1 MDSTEQRRL
10 DDEEELLRHFSLTPA
25 GQSLGSAEEP
35 EKLPTATT
43 SSHKAFETANVPE
56 GGGGGGGGQRLP
68 CPKAPNPDHQT
79 ILEAVWPMVMD
90 GVEKK
95 MVLMEQA
102 LIKRHNVKMMNE
114 MQEVVRQ
121 IMTAKT
127 RNEEILLAYNTR
139 LGEITR
145 ALTDLAEKQ
154 SSSKEVDDVKRQINQ
169 LRQLLNIRCG
179 QTTEQ
184 VAQLKQSVII
194 TLQRERTEMQQRISQ
209 LLRNDLTMVI
219 HQCDRRMKEGHA
231 QTLALKKVLRQ
242 LCSIIDGGEALVT
255 ELPDDEGPSP
265 ALEASKILNGNPRLT
280 SGGGGGGG
288 GNASGL
294 TAAGF
299 PRQQPQQQTQQQT
312 ISPSVQGFNRP
323 QASAT
328 TPATPTSNNNTTP
341 IATNAASGSAAQQA
355 ALTKRIAELIKRQSG
370 NVSSQSAI
378 AQLLA
383 HLPQQQQQQLQQ
395 LLQQQQQKSY
405 GAGTTTQQQSV
416 MRAMNA
422 TAAAAQQ
429 RQQQQQ
435 QQQQRSFGQAVL
447 SQTSAASPSVGLCP
461 FISTFGW
468 CKFGDNCQFI
478 HVTNNREPLRHLP
491 PAMIAQLQQQHSAQ
505 VLSGQITSSA
515 ELMQAIANTGVAKQ
529 AQQSQPG
536 ATSSTSQS
544 TFQADTTASVSSS
557 SSSSS
562 SATQQDL
569 IAAQIAH
576 QQEGVSMGPKAKTIP
591 CKFNSAG
598 KCAYGSRCAYNHG
611 GELPVGAAT
620 VTGGRP
626 ANQPTAAAVLAAMAK
641 ETRVQQNASL
651 LSIPQQQQQQQAGRQ
666 SAGPVSTSVNRSSSE
681 GRRPVGL
688 SSKEGRSLVGSD
700 VVTAAWLKDHLPE
713 LDFARNGQPPAPS
726 GGDTEVVT
734 ATAAA
739 APPTSPPPPEA
750 PKEEDG
756 EVEQQ
761 EEEQHESEPN
771 GESSNTV
778 DFGEV
783 VVEEPVNTKNEDG
796 GIESA
801 GPPPGKLQAYLRLK
815 MVLHESGLGFAP
827 KTESG

>member
-25 GQSLGSAEEP
+25 GQSLGSAEDP
-35 EKLPTATT
+35 EVAAASSLDDLLSPHTLQKLPIAT
-43 SSHKAFETANVPE
+43 SHKAFETANVPE
-56 GGGGGGGGQRLP
+56 GGGGGGQRLP

-79 ILEAVWPMVMD
+79 MLEAVWPMVMD

-209 LLRNDLTMVI
+209 LMRNDLTMVI
-219 HQCDRRMKEGHA
+219 HQCDRRLKEGHA

-242 LCSIIDGGEALVT
+242 LCNIIDGGETLVT

-265 ALEASKILNGNPRLT
+265 ALEASKILNDNPRLT
-280 SGGGGGGG
+280 TGGG

-299 PRQQPQQQTQQQT
+299 PRQQPQQQAQQQT

-370 NVSSQSAI
+370 NVSSQPAI

-422 TAAAAQQ
+422 SAAAQQ
-429 RQQQQQ
+429 QQRQQQ
-435 QQQQRSFGQAVL
+435 QQQQRSFGQSVL
-447 SQTSAASPSVGLCP
+447 SQTSAASPSVGPCP

-529 AQQSQPG
+529 AQQTQPG

-620 VTGGRP
+620 GSGGGRP
-626 ANQPTAAAVLAAMAK
+626 ANQPTAAAILAAMAK
-641 ETRVQQNASL
+641 ETRVQQSASL
-651 LSIPQQQQQQQAGRQ
+651 LSVPQQQQAGRQ
-666 SAGPVSTSVNRSSSE
+666 TGGEKT
-681 GRRPVGL
+681 VGVL
-688 SSKEGRSLVGSD
+688 FSIVEWSKIGKRNTTAMEDLRSLTKVWVMTKAHADEG
-700 VVTAAWLKDHLPE
+700 E
-713 LDFARNGQPPAPS
+713 LWY
-726 GGDTEVVT
+726 EV
-734 ATAAA
+734 
-739 APPTSPPPPEA
+739 
-750 PKEEDG
+750 PKADG
-756 EVEQQ
+756 
-761 EEEQHESEPN
+761 
-771 GESSNTV
+771 
-778 DFGEV
+778 
-783 VVEEPVNTKNEDG
+783 
-796 GIESA
+796 
-801 GPPPGKLQAYLRLK
+801 
-815 MVLHESGLGFAP
+815 
-827 KTESG
+827 

>member
-25 GQSLGSAEEP
+25 GQSLSSGEEP

-43 SSHKAFETANVPE
+43 SRKAFEAANVPE
-56 GGGGGGGGQRLP
+56 GGGGQRLS
-68 CPKAPNPDHQT
+68 CPKAPSPDHQAM
-79 ILEAVWPMVMD
+79 LDAVWPVVME

-154 SSSKEVDDVKRQINQ
+154 SSSKEVEDVKRQINQ

-209 LLRNDLTMVI
+209 LMRNDLTMVI
-219 HQCDRRMKEGHA
+219 HQCDRRLKEGHA

-242 LCSIIDGGEALVT
+242 ICSIIDGGEALVM

-265 ALEASKILNGNPRLT
+265 ALEASKILNDNPRLT
-280 SGGGGGGG
+280 SGGGG

-299 PRQQPQQQTQQQT
+299 PRQQAQQQQT
-312 ISPSVQGFNRP
+312 ISPSVQGFTRP

-328 TPATPTSNNNTTP
+328 TSATPTSNNNTTP
-341 IATNAASGSAAQQA
+341 IAASAASGSAAQQA

-370 NVSSQSAI
+370 NVSSQPAI

-383 HLPQQQQQQLQQ
+383 HLPQPQQQQLQQ
-395 LLQQQQQKSY
+395 LLQQQQQQQKSY
-405 GAGTTTQQQSV
+405 GAGTTVTQQQSV
-416 MRAMNA
+416 TRAMNA
-422 TAAAAQQ
+422 SAAAAAQQ

-435 QQQQRSFGQAVL
+435 QQRGLGQSVL
-447 SQTSAASPSVGLCP
+447 SQTSAASLSVGLCP

-491 PAMIAQLQQQHSAQ
+491 PAMIAQLQQQHSTQ

-529 AQQSQPG
+529 AQQPQPG
-536 ATSSTSQS
+536 ATSSTSQP
-544 TFQADTTASVSSS
+544 TFQAATTASVSV

-562 SATQQDL
+562 SATQQDV

-576 QQEGVSMGPKAKTIP
+576 QQEGVSMGLKAKTIL
-591 CKFNSAG
+591 CKFNAAG

-611 GELPVGAAT
+611 GELPVGAAAGS
-620 VTGGRP
+620 GGRP
-626 ANQPTAAAVLAAMAK
+626 ANQPTAAAILAAMAN
-641 ETRVQQNASL
+641 ETRAQQNASL
-651 LSIPQQQQQQQAGRQ
+651 LSIPQQQQQQPGRQ
-666 SAGPVSTSVNRSSSE
+666 SAGPVSSSVHRSSSE
-681 GRRPVGL
+681 GRRPVRQL

-726 GGDTEVVT
+726 DGDTEMVT
-734 ATAAA
+734 STAAA
-739 APPTSPPPPEA
+739 APPTSPPPPES
-750 PKEEDG
+750 PEEDG
-756 EVEQQ
+756 GEVAREAEQQ
-761 EEEQHESEPN
+761 ESEPN

-783 VVEEPVNTKNEDG
+783 VVEEPVNTKMEEC

-801 GPPPGKLQAYLRLK
+801 GPPPGL
-815 MVLHESGLGFAP
+815 GLAP

>member
-1 MDSTEQRRL
+1 
-10 DDEEELLRHFSLTPA
+10 
-25 GQSLGSAEEP
+25 
-35 EKLPTATT
+35 
-43 SSHKAFETANVPE
+43 
-56 GGGGGGGGQRLP
+56 
-68 CPKAPNPDHQT
+68 
-79 ILEAVWPMVMD
+79 
-90 GVEKK
+90 
-95 MVLMEQA
+95 A

-209 LLRNDLTMVI
+209 LMRNDLTMVI
-219 HQCDRRMKEGHA
+219 HQCDRRLKEGHA

-242 LCSIIDGGEALVT
+242 LCNIIDGGETLVT

-265 ALEASKILNGNPRLT
+265 ALEASKILNDNPRLT
-280 SGGGGGGG
+280 TGGG

-299 PRQQPQQQTQQQT
+299 PRQQPQQQAQQQT

-370 NVSSQSAI
+370 NVSSQPAI

-422 TAAAAQQ
+422 SAAAQQQQQ

-435 QQQQRSFGQAVL
+435 QQRSFWSICSVTDIRGEPLGRALSLYFDLRMVQIRRQLPVL
-447 SQTSAASPSVGLCP
+447 
-461 FISTFGW
+461 
-468 CKFGDNCQFI
+468 FI

-529 AQQSQPG
+529 AQQTQPG

-620 VTGGRP
+620 GSGGGRP
-626 ANQPTAAAVLAAMAK
+626 ANQPTAAAILAAMAK
-641 ETRVQQNASL
+641 ETRVQQSASL
-651 LSIPQQQQQQQAGRQ
+651 LSVPQQQQAGRQ
-666 SAGPVSTSVNRSSSE
+666 TGGPASTSVNRSSSE

-739 APPTSPPPPEA
+739 APPTSPPSAGGSERGWRG
-750 PKEEDG
+750 KLSRR
-756 EVEQQ
+756 QSSMSQ
-761 EEEQHESEPN
+761 ETN

-783 VVEEPVNTKNEDG
+783 VVEEPVNTKIEEG

-815 MVLHESGLGFAP
+815 MVFHESGLGFAP